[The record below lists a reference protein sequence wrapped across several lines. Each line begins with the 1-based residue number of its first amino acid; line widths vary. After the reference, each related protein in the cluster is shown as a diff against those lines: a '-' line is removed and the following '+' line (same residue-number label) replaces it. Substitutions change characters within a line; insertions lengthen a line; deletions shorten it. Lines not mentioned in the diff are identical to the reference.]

1 VAHTRIFNHYLH
13 SSFIVLG
20 VLEFAV
26 LVLGVYLAFYIASP
40 ADQFSL
46 ISVEGT
52 WITRALVFA
61 FIMHGATLGMGVYQS
76 FLQEGFTSM
85 VLRTVVAYCLLG
97 CLVYTVLHL
106 TIDTL
111 YLGDTTLLLAIVV
124 SMLAIVV
131 LRWCFFKAVDVS
143 QLRRRVVFYGAGVK
157 AANLLTVLTQEGKQ
171 LGSEIIGC
179 VPAGDECAGDECK
192 VDQGLI
198 IAPPANWLDFI
209 RDQNVSE
216 IVVVADERRRVE
228 GGGLPLSDLLDCKLA
243 GTRVIDAINFCERE
257 TGKVE
262 LDLLNPGWM
271 LFSDGF
277 RFSQAR
283 DIAKRIFDLLVC
295 FVLLLLAWPLMILT
309 MLAIVVETGRP
320 VIYKQVRVGLNGRTF
335 EVLKFRSM
343 VKNAEKD
350 GKAVWAQ
357 QNDSRVTPVGNFIRN
372 TRLDELPQL
381 WNVLKGDMSFVGP
394 RPERPEF
401 VDELAKTIPY
411 YQERHRVKPG
421 LMGWAQ
427 LNYAYGA
434 SEEDAAQKL
443 RYDLYYTKN
452 HSLLLDI
459 LTALQ
464 TVEVILLGKGVR

>member
-1 VAHTRIFNHYLH
+1 MAHTRIFNHYLN
-13 SSFIVLG
+13 SSYIVLG
-20 VLEFAV
+20 LLELCA
-26 LVLGVYLAFYIASP
+26 LVFGVYAALSLTLP
-40 ADQFSL
+40 AEQRALLS
-46 ISVEGT
+46 ISET
-52 WITRALVFA
+52 WVPRALVFA
-61 FIMHGATLGMGVYQS
+61 IVMHGSTLAMGVYQS
-76 FLQEGFTSM
+76 FLREGFISM
-85 VLRTVVAYCLLG
+85 VLRTVIAYCLLG

-106 TIDTL
+106 LIDEL
-111 YLGDTTLLLAIVV
+111 YLGDTALLLATAL
-124 SMLAIVV
+124 SMVMIIV
-131 LRWCFFKAVDVS
+131 LRWCFFQLVDVS
-143 QLRRRVVFYGAGVK
+143 QLRRRVVFFGAGAQ
-157 AANLLTVLTQEGKQ
+157 AANLLRVLEQDGRQ
-171 LGSEIIGC
+171 LGVEIIGC
-179 VPAGDECAGDECK
+179 VPSGNEHSVDEEFCLAT
-192 VDQGLI
+192 
-198 IAPPANWLDFI
+198 PSSWLDFVRQENI
-209 RDQNVSE
+209 SE
-216 IVVVADERRRVE
+216 IVVVPDERRRRE

-243 GTRVIDAINFCERE
+243 GTGVIDAINFCERE

-262 LDLLNPGWM
+262 LDLLHPGWM
-271 LFSDGF
+271 LFSEGF
-277 RFSQAR
+277 RYSQTR
-283 DIAKRIFDLLVC
+283 DVAKRIFDVLVCIVLLV
-295 FVLLLLAWPLMILT
+295 LAWPLMLLT
-309 MLAIVVETGRP
+309 MLAIFLESGRP
-320 VIYKQVRVGLNGRTF
+320 IIYKQTRVGLRGKPF

-357 QNDSRVTPVGNFIRN
+357 QNDSRITRVGNFIRN

-381 WNVLKGDMSFVGP
+381 WNVLKGEMSFVGP

>member
-13 SSFIVLG
+13 TSYILLG
-20 VLEFAV
+20 LLEFAA
-26 LVLGVYLAFYIASP
+26 LVFGVYAAFYIVLP

-46 ISVEGT
+46 LSVDGG
-52 WITRALVFA
+52 WLSRALVFA
-61 FIMHGATLGMGVYQS
+61 VVMHSSTLAMGVYQS
-76 FLQEGFTSM
+76 FLREGFISM

-106 TIDTL
+106 LIDKL
-111 YLGDTTLLLAIVV
+111 YLGDTTLLLAIVL
-124 SMLAIVV
+124 SMATIIV
-131 LRWCFFKAVDVS
+131 LRWCFFQIVDVS

-157 AANLLTVLTQEGKQ
+157 AANLLAVLAQDGKQ
-171 LGSEIIGC
+171 LGVDIIGC
-179 VPAGDECAGDECK
+179 VPSGDESD
-192 VDQGLI
+192 VDKSLSI
-198 IAPPANWLDFI
+198 TSPSNWLDFV
-209 RDQNVSE
+209 RQQNVSE
-216 IVVVADERRRVE
+216 IVVVPDERRKGE

-257 TGKVE
+257 AGKVE
-262 LDLLNPGWM
+262 LDLLHPGWM

-277 RFSQAR
+277 RYSQTR
-283 DIAKRIFDLLVC
+283 DVAKRIFDLIVCVTLLMLV
-295 FVLLLLAWPLMILT
+295 WPLMILT
-309 MLAIVVETGRP
+309 VLAVFLESGRP
-320 VIYKQVRVGLNGRTF
+320 IIYKQTRVGLNGATF

-357 QNDSRVTPVGNFIRN
+357 QNDSRITRVGNFIRN

-381 WNVLKGDMSFVGP
+381 WNVLKGEMSFVGP

>member
-1 VAHTRIFNHYLH
+1 
-13 SSFIVLG
+13 
-20 VLEFAV
+20 
-26 LVLGVYLAFYIASP
+26 
-40 ADQFSL
+40 
-46 ISVEGT
+46 
-52 WITRALVFA
+52 
-61 FIMHGATLGMGVYQS
+61 MGVYDS
-76 FLQEGFTSM
+76 FWREGFISM

-97 CLVYTVLHL
+97 CLIYTVLHL
-106 TIDTL
+106 VIVVL
-111 YLGDTTLLLAIVV
+111 YLGDTALLLAIVL
-124 SMLAIVV
+124 SMAAIVL
-131 LRWCFFKAVDVS
+131 LRWFFFGIVDVS

-157 AANLLTVLTQEGKQ
+157 AANLLAVLEQDGKQ
-171 LGSEIIGC
+171 LGVEIIGC
-179 VPAGDECAGDECK
+179 VPSGDECE
-192 VDQGLI
+192 VDKGLLM
-198 IAPPANWLDFI
+198 ASPVNWLSFI
-209 RDQNVSE
+209 REQNVSE
-216 IVVVADERRRVE
+216 IVVVPDERRRGE
-228 GGGLPLSDLLDCKLA
+228 GGGLPLSDLLDCKLV

-257 TGKVE
+257 AGKVE
-262 LDLLNPGWM
+262 LDLLHPGWM

-277 RFSQAR
+277 RYSQTR
-283 DIAKRIFDLLVC
+283 DVAKRIFDLLVC
-295 FVLLLLAWPLMILT
+295 AVLLVLVWPLMVLT
-309 MLAIVVETGRP
+309 VLAIFFETGRP
-320 VIYKQVRVGLNGRTF
+320 VIYKQTRVGLNGETF

-357 QNDSRVTPVGNFIRN
+357 QNDSRVTRVGNFIRN

-381 WNVLKGDMSFVGP
+381 WNVLKGEMSFVGP